1 MGNHL
6 LPLLFAAA
14 TTFAPFA
21 PAQCFDTVFGQSL
34 GSGPDFVFPAQ
45 SIGFAFPLGGTTY
58 THAHVCDKGYLFL
71 SNNGVPAP
79 GTADLSASAAELAFL
94 SPRIAVLWSDVVSLA
109 SVGSTVHV
117 KSSPQICTISWR
129 RLQCFG
135 SSCSPFDLQVR
146 LFPNGVVE
154 CVYGVGAT
162 NNSTAPP
169 WSVGVVGI
177 SPGGIAIPPAPQNL
191 SVAGSTTSSIVHE
204 VFTAPNSFD
213 LPANGVRFS
222 PQGSGWS
229 WTPLGPAVNCATV
242 TELGTSCG
250 GVPTTICQQV
260 PAALAAAELGN
271 LALRY
276 QRSPSGYQLS
286 RLLSPTFV
294 PPSAAANVVANGDN
308 VEQTVILPSP
318 LPAAGG
324 PTSNLVIG
332 SNGYVGLGAIPLNAA
347 ISMTPATFAN
357 LVIPAIAGVWH
368 DLDPTLPGSG
378 PIRFEVVGT
387 VAYVTWNNVAI
398 VGAPAATDRF
408 QVQLDLATGDITVV
422 YQTLG
427 GAGGNYFAGYTRGTS
442 TEPAL
447 QVQFATLP
455 PVTVG
460 DVAVPTMK
468 HGATSTPFLGNSQF
482 GFLTSNVPGPVP
494 LSVLVL
500 GDTPIPAGVPLA
512 AIGMGLCQAY
522 GNGNLLSLPVPTLQ
536 GTSTALL
543 PIALNQALLGIS
555 ITSQSLAFSP
565 ATPLGLI
572 ASNGMQMT
580 IGL

>member
-6 LPLLFAAA
+6 LPLLFVAA

-21 PAQCFDTVFGQSL
+21 TAQCFDTVFGQSL
-34 GSGPDFVFPAQ
+34 GSGPDFVFPQQ

-58 THAHVCDKGYLFL
+58 SHVHVCDKGYLFL

-79 GTADLSASAAELAFL
+79 GTADLSASGAELALL

-109 SVGSTVHV
+109 GVGSTVHV
-117 KSSPQICTISWR
+117 KNTPQQCTITWQ

-146 LFPNGVVE
+146 LFPSGVVE

-191 SVAGSTTSSIVHE
+191 SAAGSTTSSVVYE
-204 VFTAPNSFD
+204 VFSAPNSFD
-213 LPANGVRFS
+213 LPANGVRFT
-222 PQGSGWS
+222 PQGSGWT
-229 WTPLGPAVNCATV
+229 WTPLGPAVNCARV

-260 PAALAAAELGN
+260 PASLAAAQLGN

-276 QRSPSGYQLS
+276 QRSQNGYLLS
-286 RLLSPTFV
+286 RVMSPTFV
-294 PPSAAANVVANGDN
+294 PPTTAAVVVANGDN
-308 VEQTVILPSP
+308 VEQNLILPSP
-318 LPAAGG
+318 LPIAGG
-324 PTSNLVIG
+324 STSNLVVG
-332 SNGYVGLGAIPLNAA
+332 SNGYVGLGTLPLNAA
-347 ISMTPATFAN
+347 TGMTPATFAT
-357 LVIPAIAGVWH
+357 LLTPTIAAVWH
-368 DLDPTLPGSG
+368 DLNPTWPGSG

-387 VAYVTWNNVAI
+387 TAYVTWTNVAI
-398 VGAPAATDRF
+398 VGSLGASDTF
-408 QVQLDLATGDITVV
+408 QVQLDLANGDLTVV

-427 GAGGNYFAGYTRGTS
+427 SAGGDYFAGYTRGNGTD
-442 TEPAL
+442 PAL

-455 PVTVG
+455 QVTVG
-460 DVAVPTMK
+460 DVAVPSMR
-468 HGATSTPFLGNSQF
+468 HGATSTPFLGNAQF
-482 GFLTSNVPGPVP
+482 GFVTSNVPGPIP
-494 LSVLVL
+494 ISVLVL

-522 GNGNLLSLPVPTLQ
+522 GNGNLVSLPVPTIQ

-543 PIALNQALLGIS
+543 PIANNPALVGIS

-580 IGL
+580 VGL